1 MKICRT
7 PPNNRPAAPP
17 RNTCAPTPATAIRLH
32 SVPMP
37 ALRPFILAAAALL
50 LANCV
55 RYQPHPLDPPRS
67 EQQFRTRSLSDPGLA
82 AFLRRPDWPPAKL
95 QLRDLYAIA
104 LYFSPD
110 LDIARAHLR
119 TTQAGI
125 LTANTRPN
133 PTVSIGGGWT
143 NAPESPLVFH
153 FDPAMTIETGGKRAL
168 RALEA
173 GKLAEAAR
181 VDVDATA
188 WHVLSRVRAAWID
201 YAMAL
206 RSVDVLNNE
215 IRARNETIGILE
227 KRLSVGEGARPEV
240 ETARALLIAVQLE
253 ARTAATSVSQAEVSL
268 ATAVGLPSL
277 PPVDTSTLPQTLADL
292 PLGDVQKAGLLHRA
306 DIRRSLLEYA
316 AEEAA
321 LQLEIAKQRPDI
333 QLNPGYAFDEGHH
346 KITFG
351 PGFEIPVFNRNRGP
365 IAEAEARRAEAEA
378 RFNALQ
384 AQAIGEM
391 ESALAA
397 YKGTRTELNDAD
409 RTLTTLETTRTEAI
423 GRAIAAGEED
433 RLSLAGVHIET
444 AVAARAR
451 LETERR
457 LQGALGALDDAVQQP
472 LEPGAPL
479 PDPETKP

>member
-1 MKICRT
+1 MRICKT
-7 PPNNRPAAPP
+7 P
-17 RNTCAPTPATAIRLH
+17 RNDRHVVSTLKLRYDDISVSLPLIRVSIPVAI
-32 SVPMP
+32 
-37 ALRPFILAAAALL
+37 ALL
-50 LANCV
+50 LINCV
-55 RYQPHPLDPPRS
+55 RYQPHPLDPPHS

-82 AFLRRPDWPPAKL
+82 AFLKRPDWPPAKL
-95 QLRDLYAIA
+95 QLRDLYAVA

-119 TTQAGI
+119 TTQAAI
-125 LTANTRPN
+125 VTANTRPN
-133 PTVSIGGGWT
+133 PTVSIGSGWT
-143 NAPESPLVFH
+143 NAPESPIVFH
-153 FDPAMTIETGGKRAL
+153 FDSTFIVETGGKRAV
-168 RALEA
+168 RTLEA

-188 WHVLSRVRAAWID
+188 WHVLSRVRSAWID

-215 IRARNETIGILE
+215 IRARNETIDILE

-240 ETARALLIAVQLE
+240 ETARALLIAVQME
-253 ARTAATSVSQAEVSL
+253 ARATATSVSEAEATL
-268 ATAVGLPSL
+268 ATAIGLPAL
-277 PPVDTSTLPQTLADL
+277 PPVDTATLPETLADL

-306 DIRRSLLEYA
+306 DVRRSLLEYA

-321 LQLEIAKQRPDI
+321 LQLEIAKQQPDI

-346 KITFG
+346 KISFG
-351 PGFEIPVFNRNRGP
+351 PGFEIPVFNRNKGP
-365 IAEAEARRAEAEA
+365 IAEAEARRAEAET

-397 YKGTRTELNDAD
+397 YKGTRTELNEAD
-409 RTLTTLETTRTEAI
+409 RTFIALETTRTQAMQ
-423 GRAIAAGEED
+423 RAVAAGEED
-433 RLSLAGVHIET
+433 RLSLSGVRIES

-451 LETERR
+451 LEAERR
-457 LQGALGALDDAVQQP
+457 LEAALGALDDAVQQP
-472 LEPGAPL
+472 LEPGPPL
-479 PDPETKP
+479 PDPETKQ